1 MSQRIV
7 DRSYV
12 GEILQRIYNSRLN
25 IQLSI
30 FSEGGYFYMEYNN
43 KKNPLPGTTVEEA
56 ITHLAL
62 TVSQE
67 FPKSPFA
74 EWWKTTF
81 REETTNQ

>member
-1 MSQRIV
+1 
-7 DRSYV
+7 
-12 GEILQRIYNSRLN
+12 
-25 IQLSI
+25 
-30 FSEGGYFYMEYNN
+30 MEYNN